1 MGDEWNEE
9 PASSGFGSG
18 GGGGG
23 GGDTCR
29 YCKEEGHQIRDC
41 PTKPPKGCFKCGE
54 EGHMSR
60 ECPSGGGGGGG
71 NACFKCGEEGHRK
84 SDCPNAGSG
93 GGGGGGNA
101 CFNCGEEGHR
111 KSDCPNAPSGG
122 GGGGN
127 ACFKCGEEGHRKSD
141 CPNAGS
147 GGGGGGACFRCG
159 EEGHMKSDCPN
170 PAKEGG
176 DSACRKCGEEGHFAR
191 ECPNAEP
198 DDNKCRYCKEEGHFA
213 KECPKKPADDGK
225 CRYCKEEGHQVKD
238 CPTKPADD
246 GKCRRCGNE
255 GHFAKDCT
263 VIKEGEPGVDGKPA
277 PVTYVPEVVD
287 DADSLFKRGCNAG
300 INFDKY
306 DAIEVEV
313 SGPNIEKSTI
323 KISSFADAGLFEQT
337 YENVKKSGYQ
347 KPTPIQKYAIS
358 IVNIGRDLMACAQT
372 GSGKTAA
379 FLLPIITGILKDNQL
394 SSSYNEKQE
403 PSALILA
410 PTRELA
416 MQSHQEAKKF
426 CTGTMVNA
434 CVAYGGVATAF
445 QMSAIERGC
454 DILIATPGRLVDF
467 VERGKIGLGKVKYFV
482 LDEADRMLDMGF
494 EAAIRKIVELG
505 IPEAGKRQT
514 LMFSATFPEQI
525 QRLAGEFMKEY
536 IFLTVGIVGGA
547 NSDVDQTILQVQQFD
562 KREKLMEVLR
572 SVPGERILVFV
583 GQKRNA
589 DFLASYLSQSG
600 FNTTSIHGDR
610 LQREREK
617 ALRDFCSKE
626 CEVLIATNVAARGLD
641 IPNVELVINY
651 DLPTEIEEYV
661 HRIGRSGRC
670 GNVGRAVTFF
680 DPNETADQGMAR
692 PLVRQLVN
700 CQMEVPQWLEA
711 VAAGA
716 MEGGGGEAR
725 KDARG
730 RKKVVRE
737 NAQDDDDEWG
747 DGGGDSKPAGAGL
760 GVTADDDDEKWD

>member
-1 MGDEWNEE
+1 
-9 PASSGFGSG
+9 
-18 GGGGG
+18 
-23 GGDTCR
+23 
-29 YCKEEGHQIRDC
+29 
-41 PTKPPKGCFKCGE
+41 
-54 EGHMSR
+54 MSR
-60 ECPSGGGGGGG
+60 ECPNGGGGGGGGG

-84 SDCPNAGSG
+84 SDCPNSG
-93 GGGGGGNA
+93 GGGGG
-101 CFNCGEEGHR
+101 
-111 KSDCPNAPSGG
+111 S
-122 GGGGN
+122 
-127 ACFKCGEEGHRKSD
+127 
-141 CPNAGS
+141 
-147 GGGGGGACFRCG
+147 ACFRCG
-159 EEGHMKSDCPN
+159 EEGHMKSECPN
-170 PAKEGG
+170 PAKKSEGGG

-191 ECPNAEP
+191 ECPSDDDNKCRKCGEDGHFARDCPNKTE

-213 KECPKKPADDGK
+213 RECPSKPADDGK
-225 CRYCKEEGHQVKD
+225 CRYCKEEGHMVKD

-255 GHFAKDCT
+255 GHFAKECT
-263 VIKEGEPGVDGKPA
+263 VIKEGEPGIDGKPA
-277 PVTYVPEVVD
+277 PVTYVPDVVLD
-287 DADSLFKRGCNAG
+287 SDSLFKRGCNAG

-313 SGPNIEKSTI
+313 SGPNVDKNTV
-323 KISSFADAGLFEQT
+323 KISSFAEAGLFEQT
-337 YENVKKSGYQ
+337 LDNVNKSGYK
-347 KPTPIQKYAIS
+347 KPTPIQKYAIP
-358 IVNIGRDLMACAQT
+358 IINEGRDLMACAQT

-379 FLLPIITGILKDNQL
+379 FLLPIITGILKANTL
-394 SSSYNEKQE
+394 SSTYSDKQE
-403 PSALILA
+403 PAALILS

-416 MQSHQEAKKF
+416 MQSHAEAKKF

-434 CVAYGGVATAF
+434 CVAYGGVATAY

-467 VERGKIGLGKVKYFV
+467 VERGKLGLGKLKYLV

-494 EAAIRKIVELG
+494 EQAIRKIVGLG
-505 IPEAGKRQT
+505 MPDAGSRQT
-514 LMFSATFPEQI
+514 LMFSATFPEAI

-547 NSDVDQTILQVQQFD
+547 NSDVDQTILQVTQFD
-562 KREKLMEVLR
+562 KREKLLEVLR

-651 DLPTEIEEYV
+651 DLPNEIEEYV

-692 PLVRQLVN
+692 PLVRQLMN
-700 CQMEVPQWLEA
+700 CQMTVPDWLEA

-716 MEGGGGEAR
+716 MSAGGGEAR
-725 KDARG
+725 RDARG

-737 NAQDDDDEWG
+737 NAADDDEWG
-747 DGGGDSKPAGAGL
+747 DGANAGS
-760 GVTADDDDEKWD
+760 